1 MSGFYNGY
9 TFSPKLN
16 FSASSDSTSPAVTTS
31 INYNT
36 IDGYVKPDVPI
47 LFPYGF
53 ISIPSDN
60 ANCIYLG
67 TSAYNAIGI
76 SGYTNSLAKNSNM
89 SGMVKGE
96 SGIFSEG
103 NFTLK
108 AKLDALI
115 STFTNNAETVINT
128 TLPISENIVKI
139 LIDIINEIR
148 FLETNYN
155 ALITTFNNFN
165 TAFLAHVHGGVTTGG
180 GSTTGTVT
188 NFPNNP
194 AYVASGPFDNDYT
207 FINQSPSRMYINI
220 SGEVLT

>member
-1 MSGFYNGY
+1 MSGFYNCY

-16 FSASSDSTSPAVTTS
+16 FNPSSKSTSAAVTVS
-31 INYNT
+31 VNYNT

-47 LFPYGF
+47 LSPYGF
-53 ISIPSDN
+53 ISMPDDN
-60 ANCIYLG
+60 ANSIYLG
-67 TSAYNAIGI
+67 TSAYNAIGVV
-76 SGYTNSLAKNSNM
+76 GYTNSLAKNSNM

-96 SGIFSEG
+96 SGIFSKN

-108 AKLDALI
+108 AKLNALI
-115 STFTNNAETVINT
+115 STFTNDSNTTITT

-148 FLETNYN
+148 ALEANYN

-165 TAFLAHVHGGVTTGG
+165 ADFLAHVHGGVTTGG

-194 AYVASGPFDNDYT
+194 AYVASTPFDNDYT
-207 FINQSPSRMYINI
+207 FINLTPSRMYINI
-220 SGEVLT
+220 KGEVLT